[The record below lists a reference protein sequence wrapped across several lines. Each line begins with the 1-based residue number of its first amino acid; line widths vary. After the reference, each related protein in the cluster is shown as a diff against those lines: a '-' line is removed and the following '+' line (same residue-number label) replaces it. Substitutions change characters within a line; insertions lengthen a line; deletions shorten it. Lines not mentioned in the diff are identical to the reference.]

1 MQLRR
6 RGPVEVEKHISCE
19 NDKAVCLSNT
29 QGDICSTGAQCLD
42 VDAKFAYTGEHYILT
57 VYSRAH

>member
-19 NDKAVCLSNT
+19 KDKAVCVSDT
-29 QGDICSTGAQCLD
+29 QGGIRSTRAQCPD